1 MKVKKI
7 VSICLNIL
15 ISICSILGIILACV
29 FATRDGYS
37 HWSKR
42 LLYFTQQSN
51 IWICLICIAFAVLSI
66 LEIRK
71 KRPYING
78 LAYALKFVF
87 TVSIT
92 ITGIIFCALLAPFAE
107 NYNAWSFSSILTHVV
122 VPLLSIV
129 DFFLIDVNLPTKRSY
144 VFYSVIPP
152 LFYFVFSSILSILQ
166 VDFGRGDTFPYF
178 FMDLNSEVGLFGF
191 KNGELP
197 QLGTFYWIITIL
209 LLILGLSWSYY
220 GIKRKLSIASNK

>member
-7 VSICLNIL
+7 VSLYLNIL
-15 ISICSILGIILACV
+15 ISIFSALGITLACI
-29 FATRDGYS
+29 FAVRDGYS

-51 IWICLICIAFAVLSI
+51 IWICVISIVFAALLI
-66 LEIRK
+66 LEIKK
-71 KRPYING
+71 KRPYISK

-107 NYNAWSFSSILTHVV
+107 NYNAWSFASVLTHVV
-122 VPLLSIV
+122 VPLLSV
-129 DFFLIDVNLPTKRSY
+129 ADFFLVDVELPIKRSY

-152 LFYFVFSSILSILQ
+152 LCYFIFSSILSILQ

-191 KNGELP
+191 KNGDLP

-209 LLILGLSWSYY
+209 LLILGLGWSYY
-220 GIKRKLSIASNK
+220 GIKQKLSRKDSK